1 MKKTLIVLLV
11 AVLALGSVFAEPKMT
26 GNASIS
32 FAYNLED
39 TAWGFANATGTKT
52 TFSFSLYSE
61 KAEFG
66 SAGSGDLYA
75 EIEAKF
81 TGSYGVNVK
90 NNATSGSS
98 VNITPSGTWKAEI
111 TKANII
117 AGEWTFGILNAGGGK
132 NYAKSYW
139 LNDSDKNENK
149 VDMDSK
155 KAPGFTVSYADQFN
169 GGFGAKGNV
178 EGKTYEVFAHGEYTG
193 IEGLGV
199 YAWTD
204 LKDSAKV
211 VGAGASYAY
220 KEDKI
225 DAYFGADFKY
235 TIDGA
240 AAIEVQAD
248 ATYDIFTA
256 NAYYYTEDS
265 FNGNHLDAKLS
276 AKISDSAITEA
287 YVDVRDI
294 ISEKKQ
300 TITAGAS
307 FKDLPISTV
316 EVGTKL
322 DGTSLYAKV
331 EGSVDAVSYDA
342 SYATNYDFNN
352 HTITANVAYKCDDF
366 TAKVG
371 TGYTKDSK
379 GIVIGTSLTKAT
391 VEASIESSKVI
402 DNCTVSLAYAS
413 ADFAKNTSDEIINLG
428 TITAM
433 AKVSF

>member
-1 MKKTLIVLLV
+1 
-11 AVLALGSVFAEPKMT
+11 
-26 GNASIS
+26 
-32 FAYNLED
+32 
-39 TAWGFANATGTKT
+39 
-52 TFSFSLYSE
+52 
-61 KAEFG
+61 
-66 SAGSGDLYA
+66 
-75 EIEAKF
+75 
-81 TGSYGVNVK
+81 
-90 NNATSGSS
+90 
-98 VNITPSGTWKAEI
+98 
-111 TKANII
+111 
-117 AGEWTFGILNAGGGK
+117 
-132 NYAKSYW
+132 
-139 LNDSDKNENK
+139 
-149 VDMDSK
+149 
-155 KAPGFTVSYADQFN
+155 
-169 GGFGAKGNV
+169 
-178 EGKTYEVFAHGEYTG
+178 TG

-199 YAWTD
+199 YAWTY

-331 EGSVDAVSYDA
+331 EGKVDAVSYDA
-342 SYATNYDFNN
+342 SYATNYDFNSHKIN
-352 HTITANVAYKCDDF
+352 ANVKYACDDF

-413 ADFAKNTSDEIINLG
+413 ADFAKNTSDEITNLG